1 MLKRSLFILVASLT
15 ALVQTNVAFAEL
27 KIGVFDN
34 RTILENLPIVQQ
46 EFKKLNAE
54 FEPKRKELAD
64 KQKTILALKE
74 DIEKNAPILSDSD
87 RRAKELEF
95 NSKVRELNL
104 LTADIKEL
112 VGSRQNEVTRQIQGM
127 IEQEVLK
134 IAKNESYDLIIRSG
148 VMFASAKVDITNKIL
163 TALSEK

>member
-1 MLKRSLFILVASLT
+1 MLKRSLFLFVASFI

-34 RTILENLPIVQQ
+34 RKILENLPIVQT

-64 KQKTILALKE
+64 KQKVILALKD

-134 IAKNESYDLIIRSG
+134 IAQTESYDLIIRSG
-148 VMFASAKVDITNKIL
+148 VMFASPKVDITNKIL